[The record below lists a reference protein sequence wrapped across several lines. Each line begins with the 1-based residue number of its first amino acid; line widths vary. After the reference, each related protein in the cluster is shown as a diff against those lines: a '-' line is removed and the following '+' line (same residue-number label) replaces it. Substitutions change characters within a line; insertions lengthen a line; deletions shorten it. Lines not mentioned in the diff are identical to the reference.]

1 MDSCTNQEHAW
12 LQLRVDELEGRLAE
26 LEEEIRRLRTDDSQ
40 PPADRGGDSDKEGA
54 RLVMIEMLTAGYTRG
69 QIAAYL
75 RHTFAVE
82 DAETLLADAGSVA
95 G

>member
-1 MDSCTNQEHAW
+1 
-12 LQLRVDELEGRLAE
+12 
-26 LEEEIRRLRTDDSQ
+26 
-40 PPADRGGDSDKEGA
+40 
-54 RLVMIEMLTAGYTRG
+54 MIEMLTAGYTRG

-82 DAETLLADAGSVA
+82 DAETLLADAGSLA

>member
-1 MDSCTNQEHAW
+1 MDSCTSQEHAW

-26 LEEEIRRLRTDDSQ
+26 LEEEIRRLRADDPQ
-40 PPADRGGDSDKEGA
+40 PPPGHAGDSDREGA
-54 RLVMIEMLTAGYTRG
+54 LLVMIEMLTAGYTRD

-75 RHTFAVE
+75 SHTFAVD
-82 DAETLLADAGSVA
+82 DAETLLADAGSLA

>member
-26 LEEEIRRLRTDDSQ
+26 LEDEIRRLRPDDPQ
-40 PPADRGGDSDKEGA
+40 PPADRGGDSDQEGA